1 MKLIRNI
8 LLFSAALFFINSAAI
23 AQGDIISAADFMK
36 LYKTDKSL
44 VIIDAS
50 QESSYKKIHV
60 KNAVNIPH
68 KALYK
73 EGAIEALIMDPADLA
88 KVFGENGVSNT
99 ANIVVYD
106 GGSQKYSSRVYWIL
120 KYMGAENVKLLH
132 KDMTDWRKARVP
144 LTGTPSRVKPATFT
158 PNVNKSIIANMA
170 DVKAGNSIILD
181 VRTADEFDG
190 TAENSE
196 GHLPSAVNINYE
208 DFLTESGAFKSKA
221 EIETL
226 LKTKGIT
233 SSSKVIG
240 YCRTS
245 VRAAVVYAAFV
256 DVLGWNNFKVYD
268 GAYAE
273 WVGKGNKVVNK
284 AGVSVSKKSGSASG
298 GC

>member
-8 LLFSAALFFINSAAI
+8 LLLSATILFMSSTAI
-23 AQGDIISAADFMK
+23 AQGDIIGAADFMK

-50 QESSYKKIHV
+50 QESSFMKIHV

-88 KVFGENGVSNT
+88 KVFGENGVSNN

-106 GGSQKYSSRVYWIL
+106 GGSQKYSARVYWIL

-132 KDMTDWRKARVP
+132 KEMGEWRKARVP
-144 LTGTPSRVKPATFT
+144 LTGTPSRIKATTFT
-158 PNVNKSIIANMA
+158 PNVNNSIIANMA
-170 DVKAGNSIILD
+170 EVKSGNAIILD
-181 VRTADEFDG
+181 VRAADEFDG
-190 TAENSE
+190 SADNSE
-196 GHLPSAVNINYE
+196 GHIPNSVNINYE

-221 EIETL
+221 DIESL

-273 WVGKGNKVVNK
+273 WVGKGNKIVNK

>member
-1 MKLIRNI
+1 MKFIRNI
-8 LLFSAALFFINSAAI
+8 ILLSATILFLSSTAI
-23 AQGDIISAADFMK
+23 AQGDIISTADFMK
-36 LYKTDKSL
+36 LYKTDKGL
-44 VIIDAS
+44 VIVDAS
-50 QESSYKKIHV
+50 QESTYKKMHV

-73 EGAIEALIMDPADLA
+73 EGEIEALILDPADLA
-88 KVFGENGVSNT
+88 KIFGENGLSNT
-99 ANIVVYD
+99 TNIVVYD

-132 KDMTDWRKARVP
+132 KDMNDWRKSRVP
-144 LTGTPSRVKPATFT
+144 LTSTPSRVKAATFT
-158 PNVNKSIIANMA
+158 PNVNNSIMANLA
-170 DVKAGNSIILD
+170 DVKSGNSIILD
-181 VRTADEFDG
+181 VRAADEFDG
-190 TAENSE
+190 TADNSE
-196 GHLPSAVNINYE
+196 GHIPNAVNINYE

-221 EIETL
+221 DIETI
-226 LKTKGIT
+226 LKSKGIT

-245 VRAAVVYAAFV
+245 VRAAVVYSAFV

-284 AGVSVSKKSGSASG
+284 AGVSVNKKSGSASG

>member
-1 MKLIRNI
+1 MKIIRNI
-8 LLFSAALFFINSAAI
+8 LLLSATILFMSSTAI
-23 AQGDIISAADFMK
+23 AQSDIISADDFMK

-50 QESSYKKIHV
+50 QESSFEKIHV

-88 KVFGENGVSNT
+88 KVFGENGVSNS

-132 KDMTDWRKARVP
+132 KEMGEWRKARVP
-144 LTGTPSRVKPATFT
+144 LTGTPSRIKATTFT
-158 PNVNKSIIANMA
+158 PNVNNNIIANMA
-170 DVKAGNSIILD
+170 EVKSGNAIILD
-181 VRTADEFDG
+181 VRAADEFDG
-190 TAENSE
+190 SADNSE
-196 GHLPSAVNINYE
+196 GHIPNAVNINYE

-221 EIETL
+221 DIESL

-284 AGVSVSKKSGSASG
+284 AGVSVSKKAGSASG

>member
-1 MKLIRNI
+1 MSATI
-8 LLFSAALFFINSAAI
+8 LFMSSTAI
-23 AQGDIISAADFMK
+23 AQGDIIGAADFMK

-50 QESSYKKIHV
+50 QESSFMKIHI

-88 KVFGENGVSNT
+88 KVFGENGVSNN

-132 KDMTDWRKARVP
+132 KEMGEWRKARVP
-144 LTGTPSRVKPATFT
+144 LTGTPSRIKATTFT
-158 PNVNKSIIANMA
+158 PNVNNSIIANMA
-170 DVKAGNSIILD
+170 EVKSGNAIILD
-181 VRTADEFDG
+181 VRAADEFDG
-190 TAENSE
+190 SADNSE
-196 GHLPSAVNINYE
+196 GHIPNSVNINYE

-221 EIETL
+221 DIESL

-273 WVGKGNKVVNK
+273 WVGKGNKIVNK